1 MIFEHIIYSSALAIL
16 VGMVFYKYT
25 GRDHSWI
32 IIVYAWAPDVVGITI
47 PILNNFGFTLFHR
60 LYYILNPALH
70 TIAMMIIFGIIVA
83 CLLHPFGIRFFDA
96 LFFSLIGFGAHL
108 FEDALVYKVG
118 YPYLWPFSSEDLGIG
133 LIPTILS
140 EDNYFRGFLGIANT
154 DVLIIGVVFFLVA
167 TGIRTWYEGTSW
179 IRWYMPNTLYVK
191 FFGK

>member
-32 IIVYAWAPDVVGITI
+32 IIVCAWAPDGVGITI
-47 PILNNFGFTLFHR
+47 PILNKFGFTLFYR
-60 LYYILNPALH
+60 LYYILNPVLH
-70 TIAMMIIFGIIVA
+70 TVAMMIIFGIIVA

-96 LFFSLIGFGAHL
+96 VFFSLIGFGAHL

-140 EDNYFRGFLGIANT
+140 EDNYFRDFLGIANT

>member
-32 IIVYAWAPDVVGITI
+32 IILCAWAPDVVGITI

-60 LYYILNPALH
+60 LYYIFNPALH
-70 TIAMMIIFGIIVA
+70 TVAMMIIFGIIVA

-96 LFFSLIGFGAHL
+96 VFFSLIGFGAHL

-133 LIPTILS
+133 LIPNILS
-140 EDNYFRGFLGIANT
+140 EDNYFRDFLGIANT